1 MYLFSRNIIYN
12 SQDTEAI
19 HMSINRQ
26 LGSEDVAYNGIV
38 LSHKKNEILP
48 FAAKWMDLENIM
60 LDEMSDKEK
69 YYIIYITYMQNLKII
84 QIKVYAKKKEAHRY
98 RKQICNYQIG
108 EGRGEE
114 EIRGM
119 ELRGTNYY
127 I

>member
-48 FAAKWMDLENIM
+48 FAAKWTWTTPLLLLPI
-60 LDEMSDKEK
+60 S
-69 YYIIYITYMQNLKII
+69 
-84 QIKVYAKKKEAHRY
+84 
-98 RKQICNYQIG
+98 
-108 EGRGEE
+108 RGAGME
-114 EIRGM
+114 EIWGK
-119 ELRGTNYY
+119 GFP
-127 I
+127 IV